1 MHFTFESTTCG
12 RCGGTGHLPFAVYGG
27 KCFACHG
34 DKVVMTRAGKAARR
48 KWDAWREATLAI
60 KVADLAPGMLAKP
73 ADYHVGFT
81 GVIRF
86 RRSLLVLEV
95 THGVPSGASHIIDGV
110 AVPILHTEVVFQY
123 RAKASESLAP
133 VQDVEA
139 GTLRMRYS
147 PSTVLYRSP
156 TREELLSLDGK
167 LGKGATLIDEPAAV
181 APAPS
186 PTGGG

>member
-34 DKVVMTRAGKAARR
+34 SKTILTRTGKAARR
-48 KWDAWREATLAI
+48 KWDAWREANLTI
-60 KVADLAPGMLAKP
+60 KVEDLEAGMRAKP

-81 GVIRF
+81 AMILF
-86 RRSLLVLEV
+86 RRSLLVLSV
-95 THGVPSGASHIIDGV
+95 THGLPSGASRILDGV
-110 AVPILHTEVVFQY
+110 TVPILHTEVVFQY
-123 RAKASESLAP
+123 RAKASESLAS

-156 TREELLSLDGK
+156 TRGELLSLDGK
-167 LGKGATLIDEPAAV
+167 LGKGATLVDEPAAV
-181 APAPS
+181 AP
-186 PTGGG
+186 